1 MEDFVITE
9 VFQWK
14 TLWNRNLEF
23 RTQVL
28 LHGLQTSVLPRF
40 CIASPNGR
48 SECALLGVDTLALSL
63 VFILLSFSKQ
73 FFQNRDGNSSHS
85 SVSSEGISSWAPLK
99 YQNPRML
106 KFLVKMV
113 WCSGPSISYV
123 YVGYTSPDTW
133 TMVLTDMGLL
143 KASVQLGRIINTTIH
158 IPSQC

>member
-1 MEDFVITE
+1 M
-9 VFQWK
+9 K
-14 TLWNRNLEF
+14 
-23 RTQVL
+23 RTP
-28 LHGLQTSVLPRF
+28 TD
-40 CIASPNGR
+40 GR
-48 SECALLGVDTLALSL
+48 
-63 VFILLSFSKQ
+63 Q
-73 FFQNRDGNSSHS
+73 HHHS